1 MIFYPLSGFIA
12 DVCCGRLKIVVVSLV
27 ILLFC
32 LIILLIAL
40 QLRETKV
47 APSFDSDHVFSY
59 KQGVSVIISA
69 FLSLYLPSLLAWQ
82 DISQLYSVR
91 IGPTL

>member
-59 KQGVSVIISA
+59 KQGVSVINA
-69 FLSLYLPSLLAWQ
+69 RRMRTR
-82 DISQLYSVR
+82 VTVV
-91 IGPTL
+91 TLCVCVCVLVTSFS